1 MGPILI
7 RQSELDSVGFQGYF
21 PDASWSVR
29 RGVASLVLRAR
40 GDVQTA
46 LLLELN
52 NPVAIAK
59 ITYVNDR
66 A

>member
-7 RQSELDSVGFQGYF
+7 RQTELDALGYQGFF
-21 PDASWSVR
+21 PDASWSDR
-29 RGVASLVLRAR
+29 RGLASLVLRAR
-40 GDVQTA
+40 GDIQTA